1 MSQLSLLSPTLRK
14 GIYIELLCSF
24 NVSDLRTSISQV
36 SMIPH
41 KCCPQQLLIIDFSFL
56 LCMWMCIYVCRGCAC
71 VNIYDLYI
79 CGICVYT
86 YIWRS
91 EVGIKKHWTSAL
103 IIEAG
108 LLSQTQTSQLMAT
121 VCIQLT
127 LKSSFLH
134 YGKPCLYVISLW
146 VLVPDL
152 PVLCFV

>member
-1 MSQLSLLSPTLRK
+1 MLPTVTT
-14 GIYIELLCSF
+14 Y
-24 NVSDLRTSISQV
+24 
-36 SMIPH
+36 
-41 KCCPQQLLIIDFSFL
+41 IDFSFL

-71 VNIYDLYI
+71 VNIYYLYI

-108 LLSQTQTSQLMAT
+108 LLIQTQTSQLMAT

-152 PVLCFV
+152 QSLVLYSKCFPLLIIFPDVFIFFNDRLCWIDIQNSVFPDQQPSL